1 MQYIS
6 TVLFQYIFFCFKIGI
21 KYYFETKITYIRSAL
36 CERTNFRSLRFFIIK
51 IVSLSH
57 QLYAYSNINE
67 DQLCYRFVS
76 IGMTVKTQLF
86 NVEKQAIFDL
96 SV

>member
-6 TVLFQYIFFCFKIGI
+6 TVLFHFFFFFKTGI
-21 KYYFETKITYIRSAL
+21 KCYFETKITYICSAL
-36 CERTNFRSLRFFIIK
+36 CEHTNFRSLRFFIIK
-51 IVSLSH
+51 IMSISH
-57 QLYAYSNINE
+57 QLYADSNINE

-76 IGMTVKTQLF
+76 VGTTVKTQLF
-86 NVEKQAIFDL
+86 NVRKQAIFDL